1 MTTITT
7 KNFKDFKI
15 TRSASSFIGDKI
27 KIRKILD
34 QEIIVHKFVIE
45 PSNFSEKGNGKRLKM
60 QIVYKGENHIV
71 FTGSA
76 ALQDLIQQVP
86 PDGFPFTAKIVEVNE
101 AFEFQ

>member
-1 MTTITT
+1 MTTTT
-7 KNFKDFKI
+7 KSFKDFKI
-15 TRSASSFIGDKI
+15 SRAASSFIGDKV

-34 QEIIVHKFVIE
+34 QEITVYKFIIE
-45 PSNFSEKGNGKRLKM
+45 PSNYTEKGNGKRLKM
-60 QIVYKGENHIV
+60 QIDHKGEKHIV

-76 ALQDLIQQVP
+76 ALQDLILQVP